1 MGGLADLGTYKIE
14 LDAGFLQDALYL
26 GTSTLGG
33 PAVLGGTTTFF
44 DVTQYVVGVA
54 IKRGRSSADAQF
66 GAGTCTIVIDDLKGE
81 DKFSVANQASP
92 YWNTER
98 GRLGFEP
105 RRKVRI
111 SRNGESLFYGFI
123 TAYDTEF
130 SQDDHNMVTV
140 SAADGFLNLSTTTI
154 TEFTPPAE
162 KSGARVDRILA
173 RPEIAYPID
182 PAPIIAE
189 GVANLS
195 PLTVS
200 SQAALTYLNKLI
212 ETAEQ
217 GRLYVNRSG
226 SLVWEARTPK
236 ATAETPSTAFAD
248 DGVGIPYQ
256 TLEVNYE

>member
-1 MGGLADLGTYKIE
+1 MGGLADLGTYKVE
-14 LDAGFLQDALYL
+14 LDAGFLQDAFYL

-33 PAVLGGTTTFF
+33 TAVLGGTTTFF
-44 DVTQYVVGVA
+44 DVTEYVVGVN
-54 IKRGRSSADAQF
+54 IKRGRSDNDAQF
-66 GAGTCTIVIDDLKGE
+66 GAGTCTIVIDDLKGQ

-111 SRNGESLFYGFI
+111 KRNDESLFYGFI

-130 SQDDHNMVTV
+130 SQDDHNIVTV
-140 SAADGFLNLSTTTI
+140 TAADGFLNLSTTTI
-154 TEFTPPAE
+154 SEFTPPAE
-162 KSGARVDRILA
+162 TSGARVDRILA
-173 RPEIAYPID
+173 LPEVAYPND
-182 PAPIIAE
+182 PAPIIAT

-200 SQAALTYLNKLI
+200 SQAALTYFNKLI

-217 GRLYVNRSG
+217 GRIYINRSG
-226 SLVWEARTPK
+226 ALVWESRTPK
-236 ATAETPSTAFAD
+236 ATAEPPSVAFAD